1 MNAIF
6 TWIVDAVFSVIGYA
20 IIAVVVIAIFGQV
33 WPRIAPVVKFLT
45 GAVAVVIPVMMFVD
59 GEIWLGILAILGALV
74 GGGILFGIFYL
85 LDKAFGILVTEEEAE
100 KMY

>member
-1 MNAIF
+1 M
-6 TWIVDAVFSVIGYA
+6 
-20 IIAVVVIAIFGQV
+20 
-33 WPRIAPVVKFLT
+33 
-45 GAVAVVIPVMMFVD
+45 MMFAD

-74 GGGILFGIFYL
+74 GGGILFGIFHL